1 MKKTLLILCGCGLV
15 FASVYA
21 ASTQTKNTGAGLQIG
36 TASTQKLAF
45 YGGTPT
51 NQLTVTVSTNT
62 LDTTAAT
69 LKQVIDALR
78 LVGLVNTN

>member
-21 ASTQTKNTGAGLQIG
+21 ASTQTKNTAAGMQIG

-51 NQLTVTVSTNT
+51 NQLVVTVATNGVDN
-62 LDTTAAT
+62 LAAT
-69 LKQVIDALR
+69 VKSLLDALR
-78 LVGLVNTN
+78 LYSLINTN